1 MKNTIWSNEE
11 LKQIRSIFKA
21 KLNINIDEDNNIEV
35 VNKNK
40 YIIGDGIKDNGG
52 ILINELCD
60 ITTLLLTY
68 VNKSEIDEIIKKYHE
83 LAKKNYD
90 KNNKLHYG
98 LINTLL
104 NLNTDTSNAC
114 YYTQIFIIVRELIY
128 QYNRIIKLVV
138 DNSLKNITNPN
149 SIRLKQ
155 IEIKRTK
162 ISLEE
167 RKVSVLLQ
175 KIFYEIPG
183 FSEEPLF
190 NMIIKNCDGEIK
202 KGIIKAINQK
212 LEYSLSQEMLAKEI
226 DARLHQ
232 KDFNDRFR
240 KTLKQSIKNNNGYV
254 YGRNKK

>member
-21 KLNINIDEDNNIEV
+21 KLNINIDEDNNIKV

-40 YIIGDGIKDNGG
+40 YIVGVGVKDCG

-60 ITTLLLTY
+60 ITTILLTY
-68 VNKSEIDEIIKKYHE
+68 VNKSEIDKMIKKYHE

-98 LINTLL
+98 LMNTLL
-104 NLNTDTSNAC
+104 NTSIDTSNVC
-114 YYTQIFIIVRELIY
+114 YYTQIFIIIRELIY
-128 QYNRIIKLVV
+128 QYNRVIKLVV
-138 DNSLKNITNPN
+138 DNSFKNITNPN

-155 IEIKRTK
+155 IEIKRSK

-167 RKVSVLLQ
+167 RQVSVLLQ
-175 KIFYEIPG
+175 KIYSEIPG

-190 NMIIKNCDGEIK
+190 NMIIKKCDKEIK

-212 LEYSLSQEMLAKEI
+212 LEYSLNQEMLAKEI

-240 KTLKQSIKNNNGYV
+240 KTLKQNIKNNNGYV